1 MSREEQNLLK
11 QVEPMLINCWNFN
24 NEEKCYD
31 AKLSLAYYPK
41 EYDGNNPPRIR
52 YTLFME
58 SGREQT
64 NFNCSKQYVDSTA
77 TDRSYETMAHSVS
90 NIRSSIPF

>member
-1 MSREEQNLLK
+1 MLIMSQEEQNLLK

-64 NFNCSKQYVDSTA
+64 NFNCSKQYVDMIDCMTKCI
-77 TDRSYETMAHSVS
+77 YE
-90 NIRSSIPF
+90 SITRN